1 MVSER
6 CALLEGSVSEPFPS
20 GSLGQGQGTWGREG
34 HRGRGPEGNV
44 AVSQGQGWGACWGVK
59 AAGSESSWGVGG
71 PIHDLQI
78 SSKCDGAIRELR
90 AEGRQELAPVL
101 KTHAASS

>member
-59 AAGSESSWGVGG
+59 AAGSESSWGVGAPSMTSRFLLSVMG
-71 PIHDLQI
+71 PSESCEQ
-78 SSKCDGAIRELR
+78 R
-90 AEGRQELAPVL
+90 ATRNWLL
-101 KTHAASS
+101 F